1 MGTETDDQRGQPHAI
16 AAPSFSL
23 VSSAS
28 PHTNKQYLPT
38 NNTIPP
44 ITHNRLA
51 LTGNSYHLQTFTFDR
66 KIPLAWKAF
75 PCLKSI
81 FLVYWKVFPLFVG
94 VFLVCW
100 CFSLFGK
107 VFLVCWCFSL
117 FGKVFPCL
125 EGFSLFGRFFLVW
138 KGFFLVWKGFSL
150 FEGVPSRK
158 SQPPLEIPT
167 KA

>member
-51 LTGNSYHLQTFTFDR
+51 LTGNSYHLQTFTFDW

-75 PCLKSI
+75 SLLERCFPCL
-81 FLVYWKVFPLFVG
+81 LVFF
-94 VFLVCW
+94 
-100 CFSLFGK
+100 
-107 VFLVCWCFSL
+107 L

-125 EGFSLFGRFFLVW
+125 EVFSLFGKVSPCLEVSHHANPKSPSKFPRKPKTFRYFVPRGTLIQSRISR
-138 KGFFLVWKGFSL
+138 SL
-150 FEGVPSRK
+150 FLIALYTCFI
-158 SQPPLEIPT
+158 Q
-167 KA
+167 